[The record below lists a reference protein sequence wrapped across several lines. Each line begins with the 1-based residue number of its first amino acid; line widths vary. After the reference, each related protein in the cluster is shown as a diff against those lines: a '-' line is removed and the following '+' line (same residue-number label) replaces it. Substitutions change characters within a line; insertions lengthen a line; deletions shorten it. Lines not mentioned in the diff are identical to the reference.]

1 MSASP
6 DFRRM
11 SMNPA
16 AGAFLRR
23 RGTSESNSLHRVSR
37 CYLLVP
43 SLLLRFS
50 ARASLSPSS
59 TRTPCH
65 RATVHRNNSPRPA
78 PLTLSPLT
86 RLDRTRCNLILQ
98 TPSRMPYPRLPPA
111 PLHAPKPAKNLL
123 VLPPRPA
130 VDPDLPRCHARR
142 RAVPLGEVAG

>member
-50 ARASLSPSS
+50 ARASLIPSS

-86 RLDRTRCNLILQ
+86 RLHRTWCNLILQ
-98 TPSRMPYPRLPPA
+98 TPSRMPYPRLPA
-111 PLHAPKPAKNLL
+111 AALHAPQSTKEL
-123 VLPPRPA
+123 VILPHSPA
-130 VDPDLPRCHARR
+130 VNPDLTRGYARR
-142 RAVPLGEVAG
+142 RACEI